1 MDKIEEALVI
11 LMEEGAEV
19 AQAASKCIRFNEV
32 KDYRRLAEEIGDF
45 MCLYQY
51 LAERGYIDTAVVAQQ
66 VNKKEQKLRQW
77 SNLFEE

>member
-19 AQAASKCIRFNEV
+19 AQAASKCIRFNED